1 MALFSGRSGDDL
13 GELKG
18 VGGVGSALFPMVKE
32 WMAEFMFACSFSSC
46 VMG

>member
-1 MALFSGRSGDDL
+1 MALFSGWSGDDL

-18 VGGVGSALFPMVKE
+18 VGGGGALFPIVKE